1 LVAVTVFPP
10 FFFGGIAMN
19 AETLRDFV
27 RAQPFEPFRIR
38 MSNGELHEIRHPE
51 CIMIGTNKAV
61 VHYPD
66 HDRFVFCALIH
77 INTVEP
83 LQTT

>member
-1 LVAVTVFPP
+1 
-10 FFFGGIAMN
+10 
-19 AETLRDFV
+19 
-27 RAQPFEPFRIR
+27 

>member
-1 LVAVTVFPP
+1 
-10 FFFGGIAMN
+10 
-19 AETLRDFV
+19 
-27 RAQPFEPFRIR
+27 
-38 MSNGELHEIRHPE
+38 
-51 CIMIGTNKAV
+51 MIGTNKAV